1 MNDKIKDNF
10 KIDKRS
16 ETEARK
22 LFDLISRPT
31 PREGSCSEG
40 QSLSKRDLK
49 LFISFLKEA
58 SDHKILAN
66 KTFLMLDRL
75 EKAINHSQKLRFED
89 FVKFIC

>member
-1 MNDKIKDNF
+1 MKDNF

-22 LFDLISRPT
+22 LFDMIIRPT
-31 PREGSCSEG
+31 PREGNSSEG
-40 QSLSKRDLK
+40 QSFAKRDLK

-75 EKAINHSQKLRFED
+75 EKAINHGQKLRFDE